1 MEEHILSPILEA
13 IPQIIE
19 IVGATHQ
26 LQLYSPNAS
35 GPKHLEKDAH
45 CVEPGTRIC
54 AKCTIARVIFTVER
68 ACILCVGACMRA
80 CVCARVCWC
89 ACVCALPTLISMM
102 ATSRRRCGQ
111 TSEAGAQSE
120 ATLPAQSLSTQH
132 SGRTGKSSCGLC
144 HYLSSPLSSEG
155 VHQGSVPD
163 LFWVPFF

>member
-68 ACILCVGACMRA
+68 ACILCVGACMHA
-80 CVCARVCWC
+80 CVCARVCGC
-89 ACVCALPTLISMM
+89 ACVCA
-102 ATSRRRCGQ
+102 R
-111 TSEAGAQSE
+111 
-120 ATLPAQSLSTQH
+120 
-132 SGRTGKSSCGLC
+132 
-144 HYLSSPLSSEG
+144 
-155 VHQGSVPD
+155 VHPCCTCVLVCVRVCTTHPYFDDGHIAKEMRSNI
-163 LFWVPFF
+163 